1 MLIFKHMNL
10 GMLVYF
16 ILIEEDCN
24 KLQILMELAVLMPI
38 HYLTDLNLVSMVM
51 MHYCNVLVC
60 LNMIV

>member
-16 ILIEEDCN
+16 ILIKEDCN

-38 HYLTDLNLVSMVM
+38 HYLADLNLVSMVM
-51 MHYCNVLVC
+51 MHYQDGPTVDAA
-60 LNMIV
+60 

>member
-16 ILIEEDCN
+16 ILIKKDCN

-38 HYLTDLNLVSMVM
+38 HYLTDQNLVSMVM
-51 MHYCNVLVC
+51 MHYQDGPTVDAT
-60 LNMIV
+60 

>member
-16 ILIEEDCN
+16 ILIKEECN
-24 KLQILMELAVLMPI
+24 MLQIFMELAVLMPI

-51 MHYCNVLVC
+51 MHYQDGPTVDAA
-60 LNMIV
+60 

>member
-16 ILIEEDCN
+16 ILIKEDCN

-51 MHYCNVLVC
+51 MHYQDGPTVDAA
-60 LNMIV
+60 

>member
-16 ILIEEDCN
+16 ILIKEDCN
-24 KLQILMELAVLMPI
+24 MLQIFMELVVLMPI

-51 MHYCNVLVC
+51 MHFQDGPTVDAA
-60 LNMIV
+60 

>member
-16 ILIEEDCN
+16 ILIKEDCN
-24 KLQILMELAVLMPI
+24 MLQIFMELAVLMPI

-51 MHYCNVLVC
+51 MHYQDGPTVDAA
-60 LNMIV
+60 